1 MQGVE
6 SSSQVLKR
14 GLLFEVNIGPICT
27 SRGLGNP
34 ATDKMSLRRQDF
46 NAVPVVL
53 GVGVFEYGVVD
64 IEVVDNVVVEYGLV
78 DVGNV
83 VVVMLGAGS

>member
-1 MQGVE
+1 
-6 SSSQVLKR
+6 
-14 GLLFEVNIGPICT
+14 
-27 SRGLGNP
+27 
-34 ATDKMSLRRQDF
+34 MSPWRQDF